1 MGIVI
6 ETRNLIK
13 EYKQGNDKIQ
23 AVNGINFCA
32 RNGESVAIIGPSGCG
47 KSTFIKLLGLN
58 IEPNSG
64 EIYINEQNVN
74 HLTESKKAGFRNK
87 VFGYIVQ
94 DFALLEDDTVY
105 RNIEI
110 PLLYAKPRIARRER
124 MHRIGEV
131 LEKVGL
137 DKMENKKCKELSGGQ
152 KQRVAIA
159 RALVNDAQIILAD
172 EPTGALDQDMGEK
185 IFQLLKAITEENK
198 TLIMVTHNLE
208 LAKKCDVVI
217 SMLDGKIEREK

>member
-1 MGIVI
+1 MSDNILLKAEGVKVYYPVNNGLFQKPSYVKAVDGVDLEIREGEVFGIV
-6 ETRNLIK
+6 
-13 EYKQGNDKIQ
+13 
-23 AVNGINFCA
+23 
-32 RNGESVAIIGPSGCG
+32 GESGCG

-58 IEPNSG
+58 IEPDSG

-94 DFALLEDDTVY
+94 DFALIEDDTVY

-110 PLLYAKPRIARRER
+110 PLLYAKPRITRRER

-137 DKMENKKCKELSGGQ
+137 DKMENKKVPDRKFLSRTN
-152 KQRVAIA
+152 KHYPRCHL
-159 RALVNDAQIILAD
+159 ALQ
-172 EPTGALDQDMGEK
+172 
-185 IFQLLKAITEENK
+185 
-198 TLIMVTHNLE
+198 
-208 LAKKCDVVI
+208 
-217 SMLDGKIEREK
+217 